1 MNKTL
6 KVANTK
12 NVAWILNFAILI
24 TVIFHPKIQDPFNSP
39 KFWALLLSASWL
51 LGNLIKETIT
61 LSESDQ
67 NFYKIIN
74 LIILIYLIF
83 LIISS
88 VFSYNQ
94 NTSFFGESFRR
105 NGSLTYIAFA
115 VFFLSTTKFVRFE
128 NLNIIFSRIILVGLI
143 TSSYAFIQLSGNDFI
158 QWTSPGIIT
167 TLGNT
172 NFSGA
177 SMAIFF
183 ILSFGQIFVSSFSLF
198 QRISA
203 FVVSGFLFSAI
214 LPTNARQAL
223 MILFFGV
230 FLILLYKVYE
240 LNKTASY
247 FFGISGIT
255 AATVA
260 VLGTLQIGPLSDL
273 LYKQSVSVRG
283 FYWRAG
289 VEMFKDNPLFGVGV
303 DNYGA
308 FFKQYREAQYPLNY
322 GFNITSSAAH
332 NVFIQNFA
340 TSGVFVGVLYLLLQ
354 ILVFYKGLTLIK
366 NFRDEKRLI
375 SVIVFVGWLSFQAQS
390 FVSIDNIGISIWGWI
405 LGGTIVGLSFSE
417 SNQQVSRTFTKKS
430 IEISWQKLSIS
441 AGALMLSLVLLLPLY
456 NGEKKTWLAMGH
468 YNPTSTDPK
477 LKDLFKKYSDEAIS
491 SKFIS
496 NDYRNM
502 TLANLYSVEPQ
513 KAVNELQQINKND
526 YRNLD
531 TLILLVA
538 ANEISGNLAESIYY
552 RNEIAKYDPWNAPNY
567 LALGL
572 IYKKQG
578 DEQKMNL
585 MLSKILS
592 FASNDPIAK
601 EAKEQLILTA
611 E

>member
-1 MNKTL
+1 MNKKL

-12 NVAWILNFAILI
+12 NVAWILNFAIFI

-51 LGNLIKETIT
+51 LGNLLKETIT

-67 NFYKIIN
+67 NFYKKIN

-115 VFFLSTTKFVRFE
+115 VFFLSATKFVRFE
-128 NLNIIFSRIILVGLI
+128 NLNIIFSRVILVGLI
-143 TSSYAFIQLSGNDFI
+143 TSAYAFIQLSGNDFI

-198 QRISA
+198 HRISA
-203 FVVSGFLFSAI
+203 FLVSGFLFSAI

-230 FLILLYKVYE
+230 FLILFYKVYE

-255 AATVA
+255 AAIVA

-441 AGALMLSLVLLLPLY
+441 AGASMLSLVLLLPLY
-456 NGEKKTWLAMGH
+456 NGEKKTWLAMGY
-468 YNPTSTDPK
+468 YNPTSIDPK
-477 LKDLFKKYSDEAIS
+477 LKDLFKKYSDEVIS

-513 KAVNELQQINKND
+513 KAVNELQRINKND

-601 EAKEQLILTA
+601 EAKEKLVLTI